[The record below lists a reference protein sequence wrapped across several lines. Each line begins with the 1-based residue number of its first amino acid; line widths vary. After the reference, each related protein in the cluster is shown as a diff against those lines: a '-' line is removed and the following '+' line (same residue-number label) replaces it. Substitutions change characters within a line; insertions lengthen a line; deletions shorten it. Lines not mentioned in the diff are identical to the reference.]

1 LGATFRRVLLAAMP
15 SVEQKVEQHNIKANI
30 AEGAVYI
37 SSSAF
42 VSPQTVVPA
51 LLARLG
57 GTNIEIGMVG
67 VLTYVGLY
75 IPQLFA
81 ARYVETLPWKKP
93 WSISFGTM
101 QRFVVLL
108 MGSLVLFFGNSRSS
122 WVLWIFLFLFFTN
135 SLIAGICTPGWF
147 DMFAKLT
154 SPKKRGRLVGLRN
167 SLGGA
172 GAFIGGFVLTWLLA
186 TFAFPVSYAVGF
198 FIAFLLQISSIGI
211 QSRLIESEPSPVVA
225 GRELGSYLRELPVL
239 LKQNKEF
246 SRFLLASAFLIIAMV
261 PSGFFTVYVL
271 RDFHADE
278 AVVGRYTLAMV
289 AIQVVSAVAIGFITD
304 RFGNKLALI
313 CTSGSMLL
321 ASVWAL
327 LAPSPAWFTLVY
339 VFFGI
344 TLGAEM
350 MVRFNMAIE
359 YCPPQHRSM
368 FIGMMNTILAPFYLA
383 GLAGG
388 LLSDLVGYKGV
399 FILGIVASL
408 IGMYVLIRHVRD
420 PRGLPA

>member
-1 LGATFRRVLLAAMP
+1 MP
-15 SVEQKVEQHNIKANI
+15 SVEQKIEQHNIKYNI
-30 AEGAVYI
+30 AEGGVYI

-57 GTNIEIGMVG
+57 GTNVEIGMVS

-81 ARYVETLPWKKP
+81 ARYVEALPWKKP
-93 WSISFGTM
+93 WSVSFGTA

-108 MGSLVLFFGNSRSS
+108 MGLLVLLFGGSGSA
-122 WVLWIFLFLFFTN
+122 WVLAIFLFLFFMN
-135 SLIAGICTPGWF
+135 SVIAGITTPGWF

-154 SPKKRGRLVGLRN
+154 SPKKRGRLVGIRN
-167 SLGGA
+167 SLGGL

-186 TFAFPVSYAVGF
+186 TFAFPVNYAVGF
-198 FIAFLLQISSIGI
+198 FIAFVLQMASIII
-211 QSRLIESEPSPVVA
+211 QGRLIERDPSPVGEV
-225 GRELGSYLRELPVL
+225 RTLSSYLNELPAL
-239 LKQNKEF
+239 LRKNRQFTK
-246 SRFLLASAFLIIAMV
+246 FLVASAFLIIAMV

-271 RDFHADE
+271 RDFQAGE
-278 AVVGRYTLAMV
+278 SVVGQYTLAMV

-304 RFGNKLALI
+304 RWGNKISLLV
-313 CTSGSMLL
+313 TSVSMLL
-321 ASVWAL
+321 ASSWAL
-327 LAPSPAWFTLVY
+327 IAPSPGWFTLVY

-359 YCPPQHRSM
+359 YCPPQLRSM
-368 FIGMMNTILAPFYLA
+368 FIGLMNTILAPFYLA

-388 LLSDLVGYKGV
+388 VLSDLVGYKGV
-399 FILGIVASL
+399 FLFGIGASL
-408 IGMYVLIRHVRD
+408 IGIYILARYVPD
-420 PRGLPA
+420 PRKAVA

>member
-1 LGATFRRVLLAAMP
+1 MP
-15 SVEQKVEQHNIKANI
+15 SVEQKIEQHNITYNI
-30 AEGAVYI
+30 VEGGVYI
-37 SSSAF
+37 SSNAF

-57 GTNIEIGMVG
+57 GTNVEIGMVS

-81 ARYVETLPWKKP
+81 ARYVEALPWKKP
-93 WSISFGTM
+93 WSISFGTA

-108 MGSLVLFFGNSRSS
+108 MGLLVLIFGGSGSP
-122 WVLWIFLFLFFTN
+122 WILAVFLSLFFMN
-135 SLIAGICTPGWF
+135 SVIAGIATPGWF

-154 SPKKRGRLVGLRN
+154 SPKKRGRLVGIRN
-167 SLGGA
+167 SLGGL

-186 TFAFPVSYAVGF
+186 TFAFPVNYAVGF
-198 FIAFLLQISSIGI
+198 FIAFVLQISSIVI
-211 QSRLIESEPSPVVA
+211 QGRLIEKDPSPVGEV
-225 GRELGSYLRELPVL
+225 RTLTSYLNEMPVL
-239 LKQNKEF
+239 LRQNKQF
-246 SRFLLASAFLIIAMV
+246 TRFLIASAFLIIAMV

-278 AVVGRYTLAMV
+278 SVVGQYTLAMV

-304 RFGNKLALI
+304 RWGNKIALLV
-313 CTSGSMLL
+313 TSISMML
-321 ASVWAL
+321 ASSWAL
-327 LAPSPAWFTLVY
+327 VAPSPGWFTLVY

-359 YCPPQHRSM
+359 YCPPQFRSM
-368 FIGMMNTILAPFYLA
+368 FIGLMNTMLAPFYLA

-399 FILGIVASL
+399 FLFGIGASIIGIYILARYVA
-408 IGMYVLIRHVRD
+408 D
-420 PRGLPA
+420 PRKAVA

>member
-1 LGATFRRVLLAAMP
+1 MP
-15 SVEQKVEQHNIKANI
+15 SVEQKIEQHNIKYNI
-30 AEGAVYI
+30 AEGGVYI

-57 GTNIEIGMVG
+57 GTNIEIGMVS

-81 ARYVETLPWKKP
+81 ARYVEALPWKKP
-93 WSISFGTM
+93 WSISFGTA

-108 MGSLVLFFGNSRSS
+108 MGLLVLFFGGSGSP
-122 WVLWIFLFLFFTN
+122 WILAIFLFLFFMN
-135 SLIAGICTPGWF
+135 SVIAGVTTPGWF

-154 SPKKRGRLVGLRN
+154 SPKKRGRLVGIRN
-167 SLGGA
+167 SLGGL

-186 TFAFPVSYAVGF
+186 TFAFPVNYAVGF
-198 FIAFLLQISSIGI
+198 FIAFVLQMASIVI
-211 QSRLIESEPSPVVA
+211 QARFIEKDPSPVGEV
-225 GRELGSYLRELPVL
+225 RKLSSYLNELPAL
-239 LKQNKEF
+239 LRQNKQF
-246 SRFLLASAFLIIAMV
+246 TKFLIASAFLIIAMV

-271 RDFHADE
+271 RDFHAGE
-278 AVVGRYTLAMV
+278 SIVGQYTLAMV

-304 RFGNKLALI
+304 RWGNKISLLI
-313 CTSGSMLL
+313 TSASMLL
-321 ASVWAL
+321 ASSWAMV
-327 LAPSPAWFTLVY
+327 APSPGWFTLVY

-359 YCPPQHRSM
+359 YCPPQLRSM
-368 FIGMMNTILAPFYLA
+368 FIGLMNTILAPFYLA

-388 LLSDLVGYKGV
+388 FLSDLVGYKGV
-399 FILGIVASL
+399 FLFGIVASL
-408 IGMYVLIRHVRD
+408 IGIYILARYVPD
-420 PRGLPA
+420 PRKAAA

>member
-1 LGATFRRVLLAAMP
+1 MP
-15 SVEQKVEQHNIKANI
+15 SVEQKIEQHNIKYNI
-30 AEGAVYI
+30 AEGGVYI

-57 GTNIEIGMVG
+57 GTNIEIGMVS

-81 ARYVETLPWKKP
+81 ARYVEALPWKKP
-93 WSISFGTM
+93 WSISFGTA

-108 MGSLVLFFGNSRSS
+108 MGLLVLFFGGSGSS
-122 WVLWIFLFLFFTN
+122 WILAIFLFLFFMN
-135 SLIAGICTPGWF
+135 SVIAGVTTPGWF

-154 SPKKRGRLVGLRN
+154 SPKKRGRLVGIRN
-167 SLGGA
+167 SLGGL

-186 TFAFPVSYAVGF
+186 TFAFPVNYAVGF
-198 FIAFLLQISSIGI
+198 FIAFVLQMTSIVI
-211 QSRLIESEPSPVVA
+211 QARFIEKDPSPV
-225 GRELGSYLRELPVL
+225 REVRSLSSYLNELPAL
-239 LKQNKEF
+239 LRQNKQF
-246 SRFLLASAFLIIAMV
+246 TKFLIASAFLIIAMV

-271 RDFHADE
+271 RDFHAGE
-278 AVVGRYTLAMV
+278 SIVGQYTLAMV

-304 RFGNKLALI
+304 RWGNKVSLLI
-313 CTSGSMLL
+313 TSASMLL
-321 ASVWAL
+321 ASSWAMV
-327 LAPSPAWFTLVY
+327 APSPGWFTLVY

-359 YCPPQHRSM
+359 YCPPQLRSM
-368 FIGMMNTILAPFYLA
+368 FIGLMNTILAPFYLA

-388 LLSDLVGYKGV
+388 FLSDLVGYKGV
-399 FILGIVASL
+399 FLFGIAASL
-408 IGMYVLIRHVRD
+408 IGIYILARYVPD
-420 PRGLPA
+420 PRKAAA

>member
-1 LGATFRRVLLAAMP
+1 MP
-15 SVEQKVEQHNIKANI
+15 SVEQKIEQHNIKYNI
-30 AEGAVYI
+30 AEGGVYI

-57 GTNIEIGMVG
+57 GTNIEIGMVS

-81 ARYVETLPWKKP
+81 ARYVEALPWKKP
-93 WSISFGTM
+93 WSISFGTA

-108 MGSLVLFFGNSRSS
+108 MGLLVLFFGGSGSP
-122 WVLWIFLFLFFTN
+122 WILAIFLFLFFMN
-135 SLIAGICTPGWF
+135 SVIAGITTPGWF

-154 SPKKRGRLVGLRN
+154 SPKKRGRLVGIRN
-167 SLGGA
+167 SLGGL

-186 TFAFPVSYAVGF
+186 TFAFPVNYAVGF
-198 FIAFLLQISSIGI
+198 FIAFVLQMASIVI
-211 QSRLIESEPSPVVA
+211 QARFIEKDPSPVGEV
-225 GRELGSYLRELPVL
+225 RKLSSYLNELPAL
-239 LKQNKEF
+239 LRQNKQF
-246 SRFLLASAFLIIAMV
+246 TKFLIASAFLIIAMV

-271 RDFHADE
+271 RDFHAGE
-278 AVVGRYTLAMV
+278 SIVGQYTLAMV

-304 RFGNKLALI
+304 RWGNKISLLI
-313 CTSGSMLL
+313 TSASMLL
-321 ASVWAL
+321 ASSWAMV
-327 LAPSPAWFTLVY
+327 APSPGWFTLVY

-359 YCPPQHRSM
+359 YCPPQLRSM
-368 FIGMMNTILAPFYLA
+368 FIGLMNTILAPFYLA

-388 LLSDLVGYKGV
+388 FLSDLVGYKGV
-399 FILGIVASL
+399 FLFGIVASL
-408 IGMYVLIRHVRD
+408 IGIYILARYVPD
-420 PRGLPA
+420 PRKAAT

>member
-1 LGATFRRVLLAAMP
+1 MP
-15 SVEQKVEQHNIKANI
+15 SVEQKIEQHNIKYNI
-30 AEGAVYI
+30 AEGGVYI

-57 GTNIEIGMVG
+57 GTNIEIGMVS

-81 ARYVETLPWKKP
+81 ARYVEALPWKKP
-93 WSISFGTM
+93 WSISFGTA

-108 MGSLVLFFGNSRSS
+108 MGLLVLFFGGSGSP
-122 WVLWIFLFLFFTN
+122 WILAIFLFLFFMN
-135 SLIAGICTPGWF
+135 SVIAGITTPGWF

-154 SPKKRGRLVGLRN
+154 SPKKRGRLVGIRN
-167 SLGGA
+167 SLGGL

-186 TFAFPVSYAVGF
+186 TFAFPVNYAVGF
-198 FIAFLLQISSIGI
+198 FIAFVLQMASIVI
-211 QSRLIESEPSPVVA
+211 QARFIEKDPSPVGEV
-225 GRELGSYLRELPVL
+225 RKLSSYLNELPAL
-239 LKQNKEF
+239 LRQNKQF
-246 SRFLLASAFLIIAMV
+246 TKFLIASAFLIIAMV

-271 RDFHADE
+271 RDFHAGE
-278 AVVGRYTLAMV
+278 SIVGQYTLAMV

-304 RFGNKLALI
+304 RWGNKISLLI
-313 CTSGSMLL
+313 TSASMLL
-321 ASVWAL
+321 ASSWAMV
-327 LAPSPAWFTLVY
+327 APSPGWFTLVY

-359 YCPPQHRSM
+359 YCPPQLRSM
-368 FIGMMNTILAPFYLA
+368 FIGLMNTILAPFYLA

-388 LLSDLVGYKGV
+388 FLSDLVGYKGV
-399 FILGIVASL
+399 FLFGIVASL
-408 IGMYVLIRHVRD
+408 IGIYILARYVPD
-420 PRGLPA
+420 PRKAAA

>member
-1 LGATFRRVLLAAMP
+1 MP
-15 SVEQKVEQHNIKANI
+15 SVEQKIEQHNIKYNI
-30 AEGAVYI
+30 AEGGVYI

-57 GTNIEIGMVG
+57 GTNVEIGMVS

-81 ARYVETLPWKKP
+81 ARYVEALPWKKP
-93 WSISFGTM
+93 WSISFGTA

-108 MGSLVLFFGNSRSS
+108 MGLLVLLLGGSGSP
-122 WVLWIFLFLFFTN
+122 WVLAIFLFLFFMN
-135 SLIAGICTPGWF
+135 SVIAGIATPGWF

-154 SPKKRGRLVGLRN
+154 SPKKRGRLVGIRN
-167 SLGGA
+167 SLGGL
-172 GAFIGGFVLTWLLA
+172 GAFLGGFVLTWLLA
-186 TFAFPVSYAVGF
+186 TFAFPANYAVGF
-198 FIAFLLQISSIGI
+198 FIAFVLQISSIMI
-211 QSRLIESEPSPVVA
+211 QARLIEKDPSPVGQV
-225 GRELGSYLRELPVL
+225 RTLSSYLTELPVL
-239 LKQNKEF
+239 LRENKQFTK
-246 SRFLLASAFLIIAMV
+246 FLIASAFLIIAMV

-278 AVVGRYTLAMV
+278 SVVGQYTLAMV

-304 RFGNKLALI
+304 RWGNKIALLVTSVSMMLASSWALI
-313 CTSGSMLL
+313 
-321 ASVWAL
+321 
-327 LAPSPAWFTLVY
+327 APSPGWFTLVY

-359 YCPPQHRSM
+359 YCPPQLRSM
-368 FIGMMNTILAPFYLA
+368 FIGLMNTMLAPFYLA

-399 FILGIVASL
+399 FLFGIGASL
-408 IGMYVLIRHVRD
+408 IGIYILARYVAD
-420 PRGLPA
+420 PRKAVA